1 MAALSPSPDEFNLCG
16 FALLEHDS
24 LLGATSHARSL
35 ELFRDSVVRPS
46 LRALD
51 AEIARLD
58 GSDEPGAE
66 FFSSDLGELFQA
78 SVEGYLLTVQSMWER
93 GLRGMLVERERRLCA
108 GQAEAKLQRAVWRDT
123 KGGDLHDHF
132 QRLVGFPITHFDAY
146 GDLDFLQ
153 CLASAIRH
161 GDGPSAR
168 RVHELC
174 PGLWW
179 DWIDP
184 SKPFVAGPFR
194 IEPSDGTRHPS
205 FSAITLPEAL
215 LGQMMQA
222 ALWFWEDVDNLR
234 CMSFHNRHHTV
245 VTRLDDWPAERAQRE
260 SRRVWSAAKP
270 LA

>member
-1 MAALSPSPDEFNLCG
+1 MTALTPPPDDFDLCG

-24 LLGATSHARSL
+24 LRGAMSHARSL

-58 GSDEPGAE
+58 GSEEPGAE

-78 SVEGYLLTVQSMWER
+78 SVEGYLLTLQSMWER
-93 GLRGMLVERERRLCA
+93 GLRGMLVARERKLCS

-132 QRLVGFPITHFDAY
+132 ERLMGFPITMFGGY
-146 GDLDFLQ
+146 TDLDFLQ

-179 DWIDP
+179 NWIDP
-184 SKPFVAGPFR
+184 SEPFVAGPFR
-194 IEPSDGTRHPS
+194 FEPSTGPKHPP
-205 FSAITLPEAL
+205 FSSITLPEAL
-215 LGQMMQA
+215 LEQMTQA
-222 ALWFWEDVDNLR
+222 ALCFWEDVDNLR
-234 CMSFHNRHHTV
+234 CMSFHNKHHTV
-245 VTRLDDWPAERAQRE
+245 VARLNEWPAEQARRE